1 MKFQLVWKFIF
12 CETGESY
19 ISYFFFG
26 EWNIAEIIHKIF
38 DVESKPN
45 CIQGIKTES
54 MKWNDLKTKIFPAQI
69 FIKMMKIHHLSIILA
84 PCIHKKKGS
93 MLNCPFII
101 VYFSPLIQ
109 FNLFLLFS
117 RAVDAIFISKK
128 KYIIQIYD
136 PTIWKF
142 FILFHYFPFL
152 LWYVLHIKKK
162 CFIKKNHIKF
172 IMYLMVGRTAPL
184 LVNSEWIFNN
194 SKSSLWWKI

>member
-1 MKFQLVWKFIF
+1 MYSRNQNRINEV
-12 CETGESY
+12 
-19 ISYFFFG
+19 
-26 EWNIAEIIHKIF
+26 
-38 DVESKPN
+38 
-45 CIQGIKTES
+45 
-54 MKWNDLKTKIFPAQI
+54 KWFKNKNFPGPDSINFI

-84 PCIHKKKGS
+84 PCIHKKRGS

-128 KYIIQIYD
+128 KIYIIQIYD

-152 LWYVLHIKKK
+152 LCITHKKKYVL
-162 CFIKKNHIKF
+162 KKNHIKF
-172 IMYLMVGRTAPL
+172 IMYLMVGRTAPF